1 MNGYE
6 EVLRAL
12 GRIEGELVEIR
23 KLSARVRA
31 IEAGVLIGYLCLCRL
46 AFGYGPFNQIAV
58 KGTRWQSA
66 HDVAESDLCVIEGK
80 I

>member
-1 MNGYE
+1 MDGYE

-46 AFGYGPFNQIAV
+46 AFG
-58 KGTRWQSA
+58 
-66 HDVAESDLCVIEGK
+66 
-80 I
+80 